1 MKISLVGKL
10 ILTAPFNGKC
20 DACGNS
26 FKFTLNDDTYVY
38 LPTGIV
44 RIKCP
49 HCGQEYDMSIKPEM
63 SKEEQ

>member
-20 DACGNS
+20 EACGNS
-26 FKFTLNDDTYVY
+26 FKFTLNDDAYIY
-38 LPTGIV
+38 LPTGKV

-49 HCGQEYDMSIKPEM
+49 HCCQEYDTSLTTKMA
-63 SKEEQ
+63 KEKQ

>member
-10 ILTAPFNGKC
+10 ILTTPFNGKC

-38 LPTGIV
+38 LPTGGV
-44 RIKCP
+44 RVKCP
-49 HCGQEYDMSIKPEM
+49 NCGQGHDTSLRLEKVKDEV
-63 SKEEQ
+63 

>member
-10 ILTAPFNGKC
+10 ILSTPFNGKC

-38 LPTGIV
+38 LPTGSV
-44 RIKCP
+44 RVKCP
-49 HCGQEYDMSIKPEM
+49 HCGQEYDTSLTTKMT
-63 SKEEQ
+63 KEKN

>member
-10 ILTAPFNGKC
+10 ILTFPFIGKC
-20 DACGNS
+20 DACGNL

-44 RIKCP
+44 RVKCL
-49 HCGQEYDMSIKPEM
+49 HCGQEYDTSLTRKMA
-63 SKEEQ
+63 KET